1 VSGSIYTL
9 LIVESPVLAKTI
21 QQVAPSS
28 VYVMA
33 TGGFCW
39 KPDYNAE
46 NNTLRAIADPDKLEF
61 RKELKEQAKWAG
73 NIVVASD
80 SDPSG
85 DFIAWSVSRF
95 LKSSVLLRGSIRRI
109 SKSGIVQTL
118 TETTRLNDRVL
129 EQRLKNRYLI
139 RQIWN
144 SESSLPEFEHAAIA
158 SVFSSSVPYT
168 RFLDEKGHEYRSS
181 QPLTANPDE
190 WIQVRP
196 NSGLNEFKSYKPLST
211 FDVLEMCV
219 SEGLAPNYHQAQELL
234 QELFQTTLPS
244 SNEALISYPRTDS
257 NAFYSETWDALR
269 TQYLTFGNQNSLKP
283 IFLQEIA
290 DADEPHESIHP
301 MRLDLTPVQAEGEL
315 KSGLA
320 NLYRRIYEE
329 TVKALTIPEELK
341 EPLTNDFNPEL
352 FFYPVGNNGDSHPDS
367 IRPVRN
373 ASDTGH
379 RLVDLQLVSPS
390 RYGELLDRWIS
401 GQLLSLNSGYLS
413 PGKKLSPYMNSADRY
428 HNLFRQLKA
437 LMNDTALSPETVKRV
452 LTS

>member
-1 VSGSIYTL
+1 MSGSIYTL

-21 QQVAPSS
+21 QRVAPSS

-46 NNTLRAIADPDKLEF
+46 KNSLKPVADPDKLDF
-61 RKELKEQAKWAG
+61 RNELREQAKWAG

-80 SDPSG
+80 TDPSG

-95 LKSSVLLRGSIRRI
+95 LKSAVLLRGRIRRI

-139 RQIWN
+139 RGLWN
-144 SESSLPEFEHAAIA
+144 SEPSLPVFEYAAVA
-158 SVFSSSVPYT
+158 SLFSSYVPYS
-168 RFLDEKGHEYRSS
+168 RFLGENGNEYRSS
-181 QPLTANPDE
+181 QLLTANPDE

-196 NSGLNEFKSYKPLST
+196 NPGLNEFKSYKPLST

-219 SEGLAPNYHQAQELL
+219 AEGLAPNYARAQELL
-234 QELFQTTLPS
+234 QELFQTALPS

-269 TQYLTFGNQNSLKP
+269 TQYLSFGNQNGLKP

-290 DADEPHESIHP
+290 DDDDPHESIHP
-301 MRLDLTPVQAEGEL
+301 LRLDLTPNQANGEL
-315 KSGLA
+315 RSDLAGL
-320 NLYRRIYEE
+320 YSRIYEE
-329 TVKALTIPEELK
+329 TVKALAIPEELN

-352 FFYPVGNNGDSHPDS
+352 YFYPSGDASDSHPAS
-367 IRPVRN
+367 LRPVRS
-373 ASDTGH
+373 ASDAGH
-379 RLVDLQLVSPS
+379 RLVEPELISPS
-390 RYGELLDRWIS
+390 RYGEQLDRWIAD
-401 GQLLSLNSGYLS
+401 QLLSVQSGYLT
-413 PGKKLSPYMNSADRY
+413 PGKKLSPYLDSADRY
-428 HNLFRQLKA
+428 HTLFRQLKS
-437 LMNDTALSPETVKRV
+437 LMNNSSLSPETVKRI